1 MSTYVTVAVLFL
13 VSCLA
18 GLHTL
23 RSVSKDP
30 TYSRGEK
37 VAAFLAAFV
46 GWPFVLVALLAI
58 IITFWD
64 LMFLDDA
71 DINSLRESPPPDPR

>member
-46 GWPFVLVALLAI
+46 GWPFVLAALLAVLL
-58 IITFWD
+58 TCWD
-64 LMFLDDA
+64 VLFLSDSAVDSLDD
-71 DINSLRESPPPDPR
+71 SSPRSSR